1 MDTTER
7 EAAAALA
14 EDVGQALLRYA
25 ERLRAAP
32 TDETFTG
39 SPAKTPRA
47 GRQRTGQPRGKQQQA
62 VLAMRGLARGVTAA
76 QVAAAVG
83 LKLPNAY
90 KTLGTLV
97 DGGWLEVIP
106 GEEPTRWCR
115 TRD

>member
-1 MDTTER
+1 MDTMER

-32 TDETFTG
+32 PTEALPG
-39 SPAKTPRA
+39 SPAKTARP
-47 GRQRTGQPRGKQQQA
+47 GRQPTGQPRGRQQQA
-62 VLAMRGLARGVTAA
+62 VLAMRSLGRGVTAA
-76 QVAAAVG
+76 QVAKTVG

-97 DGGWLEVIP
+97 DGGWLEVVP
-106 GEEPTRWCR
+106 GEEPTRWR
-115 TRD
+115 KAR